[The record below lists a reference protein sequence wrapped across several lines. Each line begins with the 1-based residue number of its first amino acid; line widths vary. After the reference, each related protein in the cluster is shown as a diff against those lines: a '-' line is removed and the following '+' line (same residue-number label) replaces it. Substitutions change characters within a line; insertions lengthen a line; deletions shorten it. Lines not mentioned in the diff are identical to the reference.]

1 MSWHTRLLKPLQK
14 LDPAIMTG
22 VVMLM
27 LISLAV
33 IYSGSQESIRIVLAQ
48 LLRFAIG
55 ILVLIL
61 IANTPPERIRAWAP
75 ALYATGVLL
84 LVITLVA
91 GKANLG
97 ARRWLGVGPL
107 TFQPSELMKLA
118 LPLFLAYY
126 YSQRENVRHWLSA
139 VTGFVLIAI
148 PFLLIAKEPDL
159 GTAAQIGAAGVFMMW
174 LAGVR
179 RRWFIALRIEKG
191 QYAFSLVSMQKMPEY
206 RPTDGG

>member
-174 LAGVR
+174 LAG
-179 RRWFIALRIEKG
+179 
-191 QYAFSLVSMQKMPEY
+191 
-206 RPTDGG
+206 